1 MGTFVITSNI
11 TIGRSLMKT
20 KIAVLVCM
28 LSVFCFSVTSNAQ
41 GDQLTLEQTVL
52 AGLKANPSVESARQ
66 VVEQAQM
73 NVKAARGS
81 FMPSFTVQSSYSKYA
96 LYGDVLTPDNLDR
109 NIFTNQLAISQPL
122 FAGYSILNNYLKA
135 KIQVDADNA
144 RLDQARLDLI
154 FHIQQDFLQLLKSR
168 EDLKTVN
175 NEIKRV
181 ESQMEASNVFY
192 KAGLAPYNDVLKSE
206 VELSKAQTDKIKIM
220 NIIKNLLTQL
230 NTYRSAPF
238 DEDVE
243 YVGDLQDFSFT
254 VNYDE
259 NSAITAALSKRPDL
273 LIGKK
278 SIALAEKDAKDT
290 FSRYYPRITLDYTIG
305 RQKSEY
311 ENYVLSK
318 TTQDTDTVGVN
329 LRWNIFDGG
338 TTTYSYRAN
347 LKHIAALK
355 GSLENQIAEAKATIV
370 KAFTNIED
378 ARKLI
383 ELSLSTKKSALENY
397 NMAAARYRT
406 RIGTINDMF
415 DAQSSLTRSE
425 SDISNAYMQYHVAK
439 AALFYN
445 IGVENIGLSW
455 VD

>member
-1 MGTFVITSNI
+1 
-11 TIGRSLMKT
+11 MKT
-20 KIAVLVCM
+20 NIIFLICM
-28 LSVFCFSVTSNAQ
+28 LSFFCFSVASKAQ
-41 GDQLTLEQTVL
+41 ADQLTLEQTVL

-66 VVEQAQM
+66 VLEQAQM
-73 NVKAARGS
+73 KVKAARGS

-96 LYGDVLTPDNLDR
+96 LYGDVLTVDNLDR
-109 NIFTNQLAISQPL
+109 NIFTTQLAISQPL

-135 KIQVDADNA
+135 KIQVEADNA

-154 FHIQQDFLQLLKSR
+154 LHIQQDFLQLLKSR

-192 KAGLAPYNDVLKSE
+192 KAGLAPYNDVLKNE
-206 VELSKAQTDKIKIM
+206 VELKKAQTDKIKIL
-220 NIIKNLLTQL
+220 NIIKNLITQL

-243 YVGDLQDFSFT
+243 YVGDLQHYGFT

-311 ENYVLSK
+311 ENYILSK
-318 TTQDTDTVGVN
+318 TTQDTDTIGVN

-338 TTTYSYRAN
+338 TTTYSYGAN
-347 LKHIAALK
+347 LKNIASLK
-355 GSLENQIAEAKATIV
+355 SSLQKQVADAKAAIV

-378 ARKLI
+378 AQKLI
-383 ELSLSTKKSALENY
+383 ELSLNTKKSALENY

-406 RIGTINDMF
+406 RIGTINDLF
-415 DAQSSLTRSE
+415 DAQYNLTRSE
-425 SDISNAYMQYHVAK
+425 SDIGDAYMQYHIAK
-439 AALFYN
+439 ATLLYN
-445 IGVENIGLSW
+445 IGVEDFGLNG
-455 VD
+455 VDLDSHRFDESLID

>member
-1 MGTFVITSNI
+1 
-11 TIGRSLMKT
+11 MKT
-20 KIAVLVCM
+20 NIVFLICM
-28 LSVFCFSVTSNAQ
+28 LSFFCFSVTSTAQ
-41 GDQLTLEQTVL
+41 ADQLTLEQTVL
-52 AGLKANPSVESARQ
+52 AGLKANPTVESARQ
-66 VVEQAQM
+66 VLEQAQM

-96 LYGDVLTPDNLDR
+96 LYGDVLTVDNLDH
-109 NIFTNQLAISQPL
+109 NTFTNQLAISQPL

-181 ESQMEASNVFY
+181 ESQIEASKVFY
-192 KAGLAPYNDVLKSE
+192 KAGLAPYNEVLKSE
-206 VELSKAQTDKIKIM
+206 VELSKAQTDKIKIL
-220 NIIKNLLTQL
+220 NLIKNQITQL

-238 DEDVE
+238 DEDVQ

-254 VNYDE
+254 VHYDE
-259 NSAITAALSKRPDL
+259 NSAITTALSKRPDL

-278 SIALAEKDAKDT
+278 SIEIAEKDAKDT
-290 FSRYYPRITLDYTIG
+290 FARYYPRITLDYTIG
-305 RQKSEY
+305 RQKANY
-311 ENYVLSK
+311 ENYIYSK
-318 TTQDTDTVGVN
+318 TTQDIDTIGIN

-338 TTTYSYRAN
+338 TTTYTYRAD
-347 LKHIAALK
+347 LRHIAALK
-355 GSLENQIAEAKATIV
+355 SSLEKQIAEAKAAIV
-370 KAFTNIED
+370 KAFTDIED
-378 ARKLI
+378 AKKLI
-383 ELSLSTKKSALENY
+383 ELSLNTKKSALENY

-406 RIGTINDMF
+406 RIGTINDLF
-415 DAQSSLTRSE
+415 DAQYNLTKSE
-425 SDISNAYMQYHVAK
+425 SDIGNAYMQYHVAR

-445 IGVENIGLSW
+445 IAVEDIGLAG
-455 VD
+455 VDVDSHRFAESMTN